1 MNGDVPPFV
10 HCRTVDVPPV
20 LCRDPTR
27 SYATMAYNDAATL
40 ANAAIRLGLLS
51 SAQVQEA
58 WGELGAKNAPPE
70 EFVRVVE
77 RRGYLTP
84 FQSNKLLKG
93 DTDGYTLGGYRILY
107 KIASGSFGRVY
118 RCDDPHDGKVVAIKV
133 LRKKWSDDKHKIE
146 LFTREGRMGMTLH
159 HPNIVEILAV
169 NHDRTT
175 RQYYIVMEFVEGGN
189 LRDLLK
195 MRKKLPPIDAIKV
208 LEETTAALAYALAHG
223 VTHRDMKLTNILI
236 SSQGP
241 VKLVDFGLAGGQVGF
256 EEREDVTVD
265 RTVDYAG
272 LEKAT
277 DAPSGDPRSD
287 LFFLGCV
294 AYELLTGRS
303 PLDMSR
309 SAQSRMSAQRFH
321 GIPPMTPDEV
331 EGPASLFHLIDTMI
345 TLDPKLR
352 FQTPSQLLERLRE
365 VRQDIEGKSREQGK
379 TVQRAIFVAESDE
392 RLQDLLRKK
401 LKAEG
406 YRVLLA
412 SDPMRAIDRFRQQ
425 PFDLLIVNASTT
437 GENGCYVFQRILDE
451 ALKQQIT
458 WRGILL
464 VDPEQA
470 DWRDRLAGQSAVSVL
485 VQPVKYRQLLGAIR
499 DLLATIA

>member
-1 MNGDVPPFV
+1 M
-10 HCRTVDVPPV
+10 
-20 LCRDPTR
+20 
-27 SYATMAYNDAATL
+27 SYNDAATL
-40 ANAAIRLGLLS
+40 ASAAIRLGLLGS
-51 SAQVQEA
+51 HQVQEA
-58 WGELGAKNAPPE
+58 WDELGAKNAAPD
-70 EFVRVVE
+70 EFLRVVE

-93 DTDGYTLGGYRILY
+93 DTEGYLLGGYRILY

-133 LRKKWSDDKHKIE
+133 LRKKWSEDKHKID
-146 LFTREGRMGMTLH
+146 LFSREGRMGMTLH

-169 NHDRTT
+169 NHDRAT

-195 MRKKLPPIDAIKV
+195 MRKKLPAADV
-208 LEETTAALAYALAHG
+208 LKILDETTAALTYALGRG

-241 VKLVDFGLAGGQVGF
+241 VKLVDFGLAGGVVGF
-256 EEREDVTVD
+256 EEKEDVTVD

-277 DAPSGDPRSD
+277 DAPLGDPRSD

-303 PLDMSR
+303 PLEMRR
-309 SAQSRMSAQRFH
+309 SAQARMSAQRFQ
-321 GIPPMTPDEV
+321 GIPPMTADEV
-331 EGPASLFHLIDTMI
+331 EGPPSLFRLVETMMA
-345 TLDPKLR
+345 LDPNQR
-352 FQTPSQLLERLRE
+352 FQTPSQLLERVRE
-365 VRQDIEGKSREQGK
+365 VRQDVGGKSRDQGK
-379 TVQRAIFVAESDE
+379 TAQRTIFVAESDE

-401 LKAEG
+401 LKAAG
-406 YRVLLA
+406 YRVLIA
-412 SDPMRAIDRFRQQ
+412 ADPARAVDRFRQQ
-425 PFDLLIVNASTT
+425 PFDLLVVNASTT
-437 GENGCYVFQRILDE
+437 GEDGSYIFQRILGD
-451 ALKQQIT
+451 AQRDQLSC
-458 WRGILL
+458 RGVLL

-470 DWRDRLAGQSAVSVL
+470 SWRDRLAEDGRIAVL
-485 VQPVKYRQLLGAIR
+485 VQPVKFRQLLDAIR
-499 DLLATIA
+499 DLL